1 MADFIF
7 LMHNDAAERAD
18 DWAAYLAKLNA
29 SGRFRGGSTI
39 GSGLLARKSGDAQS
53 TTAHITGY
61 IRIEA
66 DDLAHAR
73 NFVAGNPTY
82 EGGGTVEI
90 RELPR
95 D

>member
-7 LMHNDAAERAD
+7 LMHDDGAD
-18 DWAAYLAKLNA
+18 GGDWPTYLAALRA
-29 SGRFRGGSTI
+29 SGCFQGGSSI
-39 GSGLLARKSGDAQS
+39 GSGILARKSGDVQS
-53 TTAHITGY
+53 TTAHLAGY

-73 NFVAGNPTY
+73 TLLAGNLAY
-82 EGGGTVEI
+82 ESGGTVEI